1 MRKMSTPWPWIMGK
15 DFPGRFYGWAQAA
28 LHPLHENRFWI
39 KSLQPEQASFEVSP
53 KYDFALATDFSAF
66 ANHVFMWLLPHFVDL
81 ST

>member
-1 MRKMSTPWPWIMGK
+1 MGK

-53 KYDFALATDFSAF
+53 KCDVAVATDFSAF
-66 ANHVFMWLLPHFVDL
+66 ANHVFMWPLPHFVDL
-81 ST
+81 SA